1 MSTMEFYILFV
12 IVGFIIAIL
21 ADSPF
26 SISKERMKS
35 IKEAAK
41 LEDKYARQKY
51 LSDEY
56 ARHKA
61 KTLARHRKYIDNKKK
76 KKSKKVKKRKKRK
89 K

>member
-35 IKEAAK
+35 IKEAANWGK
-41 LEDKYARQKY
+41 DFVSILGIVESCNFER
-51 LSDEY
+51 
-56 ARHKA
+56 
-61 KTLARHRKYIDNKKK
+61 
-76 KKSKKVKKRKKRK
+76 
-89 K
+89 